1 MIKLKKIKKVSM
13 KMDLT
18 TNNEETIA
26 QIKQKILNE
35 LESFCNEKLND
46 TILSKDLKFF
56 YNNMEINEQSDH
68 EKIEIFVK
76 KVHFFDFF

>member
-1 MIKLKKIKKVSM
+1 M

-18 TNNEETIA
+18 TNNEETIG

-56 YNNMEINEQSDH
+56 YNNIEIHEQSDH
-68 EKIEIFVK
+68 EKIEFFVK
-76 KVHFFDFF
+76 KVYFFEFFMKK